1 MVTQL
6 LEMGQDIRLNNNM
19 RWFEIR
25 RRVASS
31 PEISL
36 LNNNMRCF
44 EICQGHHFFLLW
56 CS

>member
-19 RWFEIR
+19 RCFEISI
-25 RRVASS
+25 RVASS

-56 CS
+56 FS

>member
-19 RWFEIR
+19 RCFEIR

-44 EICQGHHFFLLW
+44 EMSLTN
-56 CS
+56 

>member
-6 LEMGQDIRLNNNM
+6 FEMGQDIRLNNNM
-19 RWFEIR
+19 RCFEIR

-44 EICQGHHFFLLW
+44 EICHGHHFFMLW

>member
-1 MVTQL
+1 
-6 LEMGQDIRLNNNM
+6 M
-19 RWFEIR
+19 RCFEIR

-44 EICQGHHFFLLW
+44 EIHARQTIEL
-56 CS
+56 SAVQVK